1 MFNEKNTSWV
11 DSIIT
16 QLLSG
21 KRYKRLIQKCLDNMD
36 GNQKK
41 LYKYYS
47 FNSEYTFSNIENSHV
62 FYSNPVTFN
71 DPFDCNIGISINQ
84 FFKILPPNVLPM
96 FDQNLNKDEKKILES
111 LIFGNSETEIDDG
124 SKEAFLAECMEVPE
138 FNNLMNR
145 ITSGEKVSDTEF
157 TEVFTSSPIILT
169 SLLKYGL
176 DGDFDFSNIDISK
189 LIGII
194 CGSSQLLKTFML
206 SYSITQN
213 DDTSKILKLFANDDD
228 FLRKIANFA
237 KQFGQEIPEE
247 EINEIYNQF
256 DSLIKEMHR
265 GVGEAIGVSCFT
277 EKPDNMLMWSHYADK
292 HTGICVEY
300 DFSKMFSS
308 VPNSMLFPVS
318 YSKQRPVLPIEKVCK
333 IDDGKFTND
342 NNSLEVLLPDI
353 LKSLVIKSSIW
364 NYEKEWRHI
373 VFTSD
378 MKNRVVCLPIISA
391 IIIGINISPENE
403 KKIVEIAKRKQIP
416 LYKAKLR
423 PDKYEMIVT
432 EYKEI

>member
-1 MFNEKNTSWV
+1 MIKECDFSWV
-11 DSIIT
+11 DSVIA
-16 QLLSG
+16 QVVSG
-21 KRYKRLIQKCLDNMD
+21 KSYKRLIQKCLDNMVET
-36 GNQKK
+36 QKK

-47 FNSEYTFSNIENSHV
+47 FNSEYTLSNIENSNV

-84 FFKILPPNVLPM
+84 FFKIILPNLLPE
-96 FDQNLNKDEKKILES
+96 FDQNLNEDEKNILEA
-111 LIFGNSETEIDDG
+111 LMFGNSETEIDDG

-138 FNNLMNR
+138 FNNLINR
-145 ITSGEKVSDTEF
+145 LTSGEDVSNTEF
-157 TEVFTSSPIILT
+157 MELFTSSPIILN

-176 DGDFDFSNIDISK
+176 DGDFDFSKIDTSK
-189 LIGII
+189 LISII
-194 CGSSQLLKTFML
+194 CGSSQLLKNFMQ
-206 SYSITQN
+206 SYSFAQN
-213 DDTSKILKLFANDDD
+213 DDTSKILNVFASDDD
-228 FLRKIANFA
+228 FLIKIANFA
-237 KQFGQEIPEE
+237 KQFNQEIPED
-247 EINEIYNQF
+247 EINEIYGGF
-256 DSLIKEMHR
+256 DSLIKEIHK

-277 EKPDNMLMWSHYADK
+277 EKPNNMLMWSHYADK

-318 YSKQRPVLPIEKVCK
+318 YSTQRPVLPIEKVCK
-333 IDDGKFTND
+333 MKSREFISDADAFK
-342 NNSLEVLLPDI
+342 VLFPDI
-353 LKSLVIKSSIW
+353 LKSFVIKSSIW
-364 NYEKEWRHI
+364 DYEKEWRHI

-423 PDKYEMIVT
+423 PDKYEMVVT